1 MAKKREPYS
10 ILTNFGCH
18 WLCPYCIVRNNDIGI
33 AETNVEKTDATVNRL
48 LKDGSLGFLSLSG
61 GGDPMF
67 HADADR
73 MDWYES
79 LSARVHDAGARFELH
94 TSYKKSILNRRPVPF
109 DVISYHCQKRE
120 QLKTIGRVL
129 DEKVRA
135 VFVVQDFMDEDYICS
150 IVDEVRESDVI
161 DQLSFR
167 QRVDS
172 DYRLSYHLHD
182 FLTDGHGKDWYYIR
196 QGDYNHYIVND
207 RISDRYED
215 FAEEKTE

>member
-1 MAKKREPYS
+1 MVGCRPYS

-33 AETNVEKTDATVNRL
+33 EETDTGKVDETVNGL
-48 LKDGSLGFLSLSG
+48 IKDGSLGFLSLSG

-67 HADADR
+67 QADDDR

-79 LSARVHDAGARFELH
+79 LSARVHDTGSRFELH
-94 TSYKKSILNRRPVPF
+94 TSYKRSILNRRKVDF
-109 DVISYHCQKRE
+109 DVISYHCQKKE
-120 QLKTIGRVL
+120 QLGTINRVL

-135 VFVVQDFMDEDYICS
+135 VFVVQDFMDEDYVLS
-150 IVDEVRESDVI
+150 IADEVGKSDTI

-172 DYRLSYHLHD
+172 GYRLSYHLHG
-182 FLTDGHGKDWYYIR
+182 FLESGHGNEWFYIR
-196 QGDYNHYIVND
+196 QGDYNNYIVND
-207 RISDRYED
+207 KVSDRYED
-215 FAEEKTE
+215 FVEESTE